1 VKGGIAVLLMVAL
14 AMPAAAVADGSGG
27 PCDPTEAQ
35 YAPPID
41 MTECG
46 DPPTSVA
53 TPSGTLPFTGLDVVS
68 LLAVALAMTGIGL
81 ALRRLAVD
89 GGKTPR

>member
-1 VKGGIAVLLMVAL
+1 
-14 AMPAAAVADGSGG
+14 
-27 PCDPTEAQ
+27 
-35 YAPPID
+35 